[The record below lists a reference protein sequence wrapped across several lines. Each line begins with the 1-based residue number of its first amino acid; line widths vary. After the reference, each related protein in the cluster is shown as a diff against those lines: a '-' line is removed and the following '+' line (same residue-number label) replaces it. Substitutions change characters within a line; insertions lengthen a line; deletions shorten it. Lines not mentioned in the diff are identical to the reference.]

1 MHFDAK
7 VRHRSLDRLHAVDD
21 RRGAAGRLHFT
32 AAKTKKAH
40 LDYLLIHLL
49 RPVFQSRLQSRLGD
63 LEQSTASN
71 CWSEISEIR
80 MKFDRESQLE
90 EAHNRHTS
98 SSSNSKSKSLEQLE
112 HLLEPEVCSEIDHSL
127 SHLSHLKTNQNRR
140 PIITDCIGR
149 KE

>member
-21 RRGAAGRLHFT
+21 RRGAAGRLHST

-40 LDYLLIHLL
+40 FDYLLIHLL

-90 EAHNRHTS
+90 EAHNSIAALLHQAIQKANHWN
-98 SSSNSKSKSLEQLE
+98 SSNIYQKFVQK
-112 HLLEPEVCSEIDHSL
+112 
-127 SHLSHLKTNQNRR
+127 
-140 PIITDCIGR
+140 
-149 KE
+149 